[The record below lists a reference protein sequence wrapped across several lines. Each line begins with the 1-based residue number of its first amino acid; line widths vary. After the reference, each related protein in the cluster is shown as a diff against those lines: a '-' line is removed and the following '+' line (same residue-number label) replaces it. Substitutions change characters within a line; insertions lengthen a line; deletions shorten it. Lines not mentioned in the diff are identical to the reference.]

1 LQILQGDEP
10 MAAKKTKPTKKAKKP
25 AATKKAPADKQR
37 KNSGKKLF
45 AKGNPYAFKPGQ
57 SGNPAGRP
65 KSRPLSEAYRALLSQ
80 PLKDDPT
87 RTVADVV
94 AAAMVQN
101 AFAGDVA
108 AAKELADRTEG
119 KAKQGIDLTVGE
131 RVSGP
136 LELAIER
143 LIKTGLSEDQAKE
156 YLAQFL
162 PAGVKEW
169 IH

>member
-1 LQILQGDEP
+1 
-10 MAAKKTKPTKKAKKP
+10 MATKKKAAPVKKVKPAKKA

-65 KSRPLSEAYRALLSQ
+65 KSRTLSEAYRELLRQ
-80 PLKDDPT
+80 PLRDDPT

-108 AAKELADRTEG
+108 AAKELADRTQG

-162 PAGVKEW
+162 PARIKEW

>member
-1 LQILQGDEP
+1 
-10 MAAKKTKPTKKAKKP
+10 
-25 AATKKAPADKQR
+25 
-37 KNSGKKLF
+37 
-45 AKGNPYAFKPGQ
+45 
-57 SGNPAGRP
+57 
-65 KSRPLSEAYRALLSQ
+65 
-80 PLKDDPT
+80 LKDDPT

-143 LIKTGLSEDQAKE
+143 LIRTGLSEDQAKQ

-162 PAGVKEW
+162 PARAKEW